1 MEQTTSRA
9 PPSPRKTDAQSAVA
23 AHGIESVLAER
34 GSVNPVWSRALRVL
48 SLCVCDLVAL
58 WVSGALA
65 YLVWARAVRGQD
77 AGMYLSL
84 APLFALILAG
94 YLAADLYPGFGL
106 GPVESLRRTWL
117 VTGFGFLLLAAFTF
131 VIKLPALYSRA
142 TFAIALFLS
151 LIAVPWARA
160 LLLSRAAHWRWWREP
175 VVVIGSRPLVA
186 RAIRLLRDI
195 RRPDYRAVA
204 VLDPGWPDAPS
215 VGDPVE
221 GVPLAGGLD
230 QAEQFARRGV
240 QVAIL
245 AGDELP
251 AETTLDLLQQ
261 NFYRVITLRAF
272 EHMPVEGAQLR
283 NLGGALTIEYT
294 SSLLRPHNRA
304 TKRALDMAAAALGLV
319 LAGPILVLAAL
330 AVRIASAGRPI
341 FEQERSGLGGR
352 SFSVLKV
359 RTMYA
364 DAEQRLEQH
373 LRQHP
378 ELQEEWRLRFKL
390 KDDPRLIPVVGRFL
404 RRFSIDELPQL
415 WNVLRGEMSLVG
427 PRPFP
432 DYHLRAFAPE
442 FLRLRQRMRPGITGL
457 WQVMVRSSGT
467 IDEQQFFDTYYLRNW
482 SVWLDLYILG
492 RTVRAVLRGDGAY

>member
-1 MEQTTSRA
+1 MRAGAITAAVSSPAEPEATTLDPA
-9 PPSPRKTDAQSAVA
+9 
-23 AHGIESVLAER
+23 
-34 GSVNPVWSRALRVL
+34 WSRALRVVL
-48 SLCVCDLVAL
+48 LAATDLLAL
-58 WVSGALA
+58 WASGAAA
-65 YLVWARAVRGQD
+65 YLLWARPMRGQD
-77 AGMYLSL
+77 AEIYLAL
-84 APLFALILAG
+84 APLFALLLAG

-117 VTGFGFLLLAAFTF
+117 VTAFGFLVLAAFSF
-131 VIKLPALYSRA
+131 AVKLPHLYSRV
-142 TFAIALFLS
+142 TFAIALALS

-160 LLLSRAAHWRWWREP
+160 LLLARASHWRWWREP
-175 VVVIGSRPLVA
+175 VVVIGPRPLVA
-186 RAIRLLRDI
+186 RAIRLLRDV

-204 VLDPGWPDAPS
+204 ALDPGWPDAPS
-215 VGDPVE
+215 SGHPIE

-230 QAEQFARRGV
+230 RAEQYARRGV

-245 AGDELP
+245 AGDDLP

-261 NFYRVITLRAF
+261 NFYRVVTLRPF
-272 EHMPVEGAQLR
+272 EHLPVEGAQLR

-294 SSLLRPHNRA
+294 SNLLRPHNRA
-304 TKRALDMAAAALGLV
+304 AKRALDVVASALGLV
-319 LAGPILVLAAL
+319 VAGPILVLAAL
-330 AVRIASAGRPI
+330 AVRLASAGRPI

-359 RTMYA
+359 RTMYV
-364 DAEQRLEQH
+364 DAERRLEEH
-373 LRQHP
+373 LREHP
-378 ELQEEWRLRFKL
+378 ELEQEWRQRFKL
-390 KDDPRLIPVVGRFL
+390 RDDPRLIPVIGRFL

-457 WQVMVRSSGT
+457 WQVMVRSAGT

>member
-1 MEQTTSRA
+1 MSTFLASEIRSYNPIWARGM
-9 PPSPRKTDAQSAVA
+9 RVVLLAVA
-23 AHGIESVLAER
+23 DFAALFLAA
-34 GSVNPVWSRALRVL
+34 SIAF
-48 SLCVCDLVAL
+48 
-58 WVSGALA
+58 
-65 YLVWARAVRGQD
+65 LVWARLVRGQE
-77 AGMYLSL
+77 AAVYLPLLPLL
-84 APLFALILAG
+84 ALLLAG

-117 VTGFGFLLLAAFTF
+117 VTTFGFLVLASFTF
-131 VIKLPALYSRA
+131 AVKLPQIYSRV
-142 TFAIALFLS
+142 TFAIALLLS
-151 LIAVPWARA
+151 LVTVPAARA
-160 LLLSRAAHWRWWREP
+160 FLLSRAAHWRWWREP
-175 VVVIGSRPLVA
+175 VVVIGPRPLVA
-186 RAIRLLRDI
+186 RAIRLLRDV
-195 RRPDYRAVA
+195 RRPDYRPVA
-204 VLDPGWPDAPS
+204 ALDPGWPDAPS
-215 VGDPVE
+215 SGDPIE

-230 QAEQFARRGV
+230 FAERFAHRGV

-245 AGDELP
+245 AGDDLP
-251 AETTLDLLQQ
+251 TETTLDFLQQ
-261 NFYRVITLRAF
+261 SFYRVVTLRAF
-272 EHMPVEGAQLR
+272 EHLPVEGAQIR

-294 SSLLRPHNRA
+294 SNLLRPHNRA
-304 TKRALDMAAAALGLV
+304 VKRALDLVVSAVALV
-319 LAGPILVLAAL
+319 VTGPLLVLAAL

-373 LRQHP
+373 LREHP
-378 ELQEEWRLRFKL
+378 ELEEEWRQRFKL

-457 WQVMVRSSGT
+457 WQVMVRSAGT

-492 RTVRAVLRGDGAY
+492 RTVRAVLRGDGAF

>member
-1 MEQTTSRA
+1 VASAPAAAAVRAAPAGNPDPDFGSRDRRDLN
-9 PPSPRKTDAQSAVA
+9 PRWTQ
-23 AHGIESVLAER
+23 
-34 GSVNPVWSRALRVL
+34 ALRVVL
-48 SLCVCDLVAL
+48 LASADLLAL
-58 WVSGALA
+58 WSSCTLA
-65 YLVWARAVRGQD
+65 YLLWARAVHGQA
-77 AGMYLSL
+77 AGMYLGL
-84 APLFALILAG
+84 APLLTLFLAG

-117 VTGFGFLLLAAFTF
+117 VTSFGFLVLAAFTF
-131 VIKLPALYSRA
+131 AVKLPQLYSRV
-142 TFAIALFLS
+142 TFAIALVLS
-151 LIAVPWARA
+151 LIAVPTARA
-160 LLLSRAAHWRWWREP
+160 LLLARAARWRWWREP
-175 VVVIGSRPLVA
+175 VVMIGPRPLVA
-186 RAIRLLRDI
+186 RAIRLLRDM

-204 VLDPGWPDAPS
+204 ALDPGWPDSPS
-215 VGDPVE
+215 SGDPIE

-230 QAEQFARRGV
+230 RAEQFARRGV

-245 AGDELP
+245 AGEDLP
-251 AETTLDLLQQ
+251 TETTLDLLQQ
-261 NFYRVITLRAF
+261 SFYRVVTLRPF
-272 EHMPVEGAQLR
+272 EHLPVEGAQLR

-294 SSLLRPHNRA
+294 SNLLKPHNRA
-304 TKRALDMAAAALGLV
+304 AKRALDVVMSAVTLILT
-319 LAGPILVLAAL
+319 GPLLLLAAL
-330 AVRIASAGRPI
+330 VVRIVSAGRPI

-359 RTMYA
+359 RTMYV

-373 LRQHP
+373 LRLHP
-378 ELQEEWRLRFKL
+378 ELEREWLKRFKL
-390 KDDPRLIPVVGRFL
+390 EDDPRLIPGLGRFL

-432 DYHLRAFAPE
+432 GYHLSAFPPE

-457 WQVMVRSSGT
+457 WQVMVRSAGT